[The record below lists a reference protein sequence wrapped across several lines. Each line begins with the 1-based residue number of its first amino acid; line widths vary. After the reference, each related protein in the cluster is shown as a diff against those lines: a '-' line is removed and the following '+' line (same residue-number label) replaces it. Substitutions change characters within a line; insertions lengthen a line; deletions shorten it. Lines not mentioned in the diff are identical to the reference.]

1 MININT
7 FNQSLKVSWI
17 KKYLGQ
23 TNRGKWKFVFDGR
36 LKKHGGE
43 AISDHLV

>member
-1 MININT
+1 MININA

-17 KKYLGQ
+17 NKYLDQ
-23 TNRGKWKFVFDGR
+23 TNRGKWKFVFDDS

-43 AISDHLV
+43 AI